1 MNFVEFQ
8 NIGQATWDA
17 FCQASS
23 DAWFRHT
30 STWIDY
36 TLHMRE
42 PGESTDLSF
51 GVMDE
56 GKLVAAAPLIKERI
70 HQRPELLEFGF
81 AGWNVPYPALA
92 NGLGD
97 KHREKITKEIF
108 QEIDRLAL
116 KERIAYAAF
125 EVNPLLSLRDDQP
138 NLCNPLPFLGFN
150 ATEISTHIVGLGRD
164 EGSLLREMRK
174 GHKSDIT
181 AARNNGLACR
191 VFDAA
196 SITDDA
202 FSAYRRLHL
211 LAAGRQTRPDR
222 TWELMH
228 AWIKSGFAVLGI
240 VSSRSGA
247 PLAAALCLTNKNAAY
262 YGSSCV
268 DPEFANERGAMHLL
282 LWEVMLHL
290 KAAGLRWFETGWQ
303 HTPTISQEVPSKKEV
318 AISHFKRGF
327 GGQNVPYF
335 RGERFYDPGYLKDVF
350 TNRIQKWAE
359 EWGSE

>member
-1 MNFVEFQ
+1 MKFLA
-8 NIGQATWDA
+8 ISLLGPAAWDD
-17 FCQASS
+17 FCRES
-23 DAWFRHT
+23 DEAWFRHT

-36 TLHMRE
+36 TLHMRKS
-42 PGESTDLSF
+42 GESTDLSF
-51 GVMDE
+51 AVME
-56 GKLVAAAPLIKERI
+56 EEKLVAVVPLIKECI
-70 HQRPELLEFGF
+70 HQRPELFEFGF
-81 AGWNVPYPALA
+81 AGWNVPYPALV

-97 KHREKITKEIF
+97 KHREKIVKEIF
-108 QEIDRLAL
+108 QEIGRLAL
-116 KERIAYAAF
+116 QEGIAYAAF
-125 EVNPLLSLRDDQP
+125 EVNPLLSLRDDP
-138 NLCNPLPFLGFN
+138 PHLCNPLPFLGLH
-150 ATEISTHIVGLGRD
+150 ATEIATHIVGLDRD

-181 AARNNGLACR
+181 AARNNGLAGR

-202 FSAYRRLHL
+202 FAAYRRLHL

-228 AWIKSGFAVLGI
+228 EWIKSGFAVLGI
-240 VSSRSGA
+240 VSGRSGA
-247 PLAAALCLTNKNAAY
+247 PLAAALCLTHKNAAY

-318 AISHFKRGF
+318 AIAHFKRGF
-327 GGQNVPYF
+327 GGQNVPYY
-335 RGERFYDPGYLKDVF
+335 RGERFYS
-350 TNRIQKWAE
+350 AE
-359 EWGSE
+359 FMKETYKERLEKLHSI